1 MASTMAAGT
10 KREDIVQDITGA
22 LTHDEIRQLVQKVLK
37 PAREDESL
45 PEHQKVP
52 LLLKAIRGYKTA
64 ANGKEG
70 MSPLQSIQ
78 AILNQIVAEK
88 SIEETQKAAA
98 IRGTLVVLQR
108 LAYND
113 ANANTGKEVCSEIG
127 LPQSY
132 SEAIVAEWV
141 EHRSSVMKTLRD
153 MESTLSEDT
162 TSTPGTSHVQ
172 LDLQSLFSQ
181 QSRQDCLESLF
192 TVSDADGQVS
202 YSPTST
208 RFGSDVLPREV
219 TKFRLSQDQQLVLK
233 ERDLQHLLA
242 VFDDVQSQL
251 DVL

>member
-127 LPQSY
+127 LPQAYVSILTEKT
-132 SEAIVAEWV
+132 SDIMQRCVICFNLEVAVYTE
-141 EHRSSVMKTLRD
+141 RGNSS
-153 MESTLSEDT
+153 
-162 TSTPGTSHVQ
+162 
-172 LDLQSLFSQ
+172 
-181 QSRQDCLESLF
+181 
-192 TVSDADGQVS
+192 
-202 YSPTST
+202 
-208 RFGSDVLPREV
+208 
-219 TKFRLSQDQQLVLK
+219 
-233 ERDLQHLLA
+233 
-242 VFDDVQSQL
+242 
-251 DVL
+251 